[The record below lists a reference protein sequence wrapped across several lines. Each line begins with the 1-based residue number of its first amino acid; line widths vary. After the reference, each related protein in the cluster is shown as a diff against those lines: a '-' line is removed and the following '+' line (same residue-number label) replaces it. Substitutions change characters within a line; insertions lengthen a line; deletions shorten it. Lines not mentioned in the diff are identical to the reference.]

1 MTVSEQLTAEE
12 KSTLKMA
19 AFGAVSLVSNADPG
33 AFNMIRESFAASRA
47 LTDTAGLV
55 KEVFTT
61 GDRPHL
67 PGDPEETELLVLAGL
82 RRSVEILEAKV
93 PRETD
98 NYRRAVL
105 AATEQVAG
113 AVDGRSEA
121 EITVMTKVRGA
132 LGVSA

>member
-19 AFGAVSLVSNADPG
+19 AFGAVYLVSHADPG
-33 AFNMIRESFAASRA
+33 AFDMIKESFAASRA

-55 KEVFTT
+55 REVLTT

-67 PGDPEETELLVLAGL
+67 PRDPEEAELLVLGGL
-82 RRSVEILEAKV
+82 RRAVEILAVKA

-105 AATEQVAG
+105 AATDRVAG

-121 EITVMTKVRGA
+121 EATMMTKVRGA